1 MASGPYVI
9 GVDVGGTNTDA
20 VILQDKRVV
29 AWCKR
34 ATSEDRTSGIIAAI
48 RTTLEQA
55 RSNTGVDGVAESVAR
70 VSIGTTHFVNAVVE
84 RAREKLARVA
94 VIRLCGPSSR
104 ALPPFSDFPSD
115 LRELMCGQVE
125 MVSGGLEYDGRE
137 IAPLNPVELVQV
149 SQDMAPIGFHQYRR
163 IFLGS
168 CRPLASCWPQILHS
182 PMW

>member
-1 MASGPYVI
+1 MASGRYVV

-20 VILQDKRVV
+20 VILQGKNVV

-34 ATSEDRTSGIIAAI
+34 PTSQDRTSGIIAAI
-48 RTTLEQA
+48 RATLEQA
-55 RSNTGVDGVAESVAR
+55 RSDTGDDGVTENVAR

-94 VIRLCGPSSR
+94 VIRLCGPASR

-115 LRELMCGQVE
+115 LRELVRGEVK

-137 IAPLNPVELVQV
+137 IAPLDPKELAEV
-149 SQDMAPIGFHQYRR
+149 GQY
-163 IFLGS
+163 
-168 CRPLASCWPQILHS
+168 Q
-182 PMW
+182 